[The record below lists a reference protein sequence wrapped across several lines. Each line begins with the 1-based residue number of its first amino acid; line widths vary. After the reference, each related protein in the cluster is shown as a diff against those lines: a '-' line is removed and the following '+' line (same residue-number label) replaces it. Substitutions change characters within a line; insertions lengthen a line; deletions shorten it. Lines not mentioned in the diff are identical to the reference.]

1 MDNVIIFENKKKYQ
15 REIISEK
22 VAPVNFIDEKADP
35 YIKMALEMMSQKK
48 YFEVIKYINKA
59 NEIGVRKSYK
69 GADSTLLA
77 LAMQALQNYEQAEKY
92 AFRCYLDIPN
102 VKTPIGMI
110 LVQLLK
116 LTHREYAS
124 LDILDDMINQH
135 YITPEEYEILVNNLI
150 QEPKLDEQGHFFNLK
165 WLKKNIIKAINEKDF
180 ELASSLLARAFELD
194 ETDPYISYL
203 YYNLDEAFSRK
214 ISTKLPDFA
223 ILQRMNY
230 IMTSLKDEK
239 LYEELVKDDQS
250 TSLVKFIMQY
260 GDKNLVD
267 AFFEKFSIKIN
278 HRMMYYVDLVLHDRV
293 NPVLK
298 LHLFERMYKKKLL
311 KKFNIVYDNFPF
323 VVPAINVQKIN
334 TIHPNLSN
342 SVFGAI
348 ITVIKNYKISLVNFG
363 YEINKI
369 QANMNNDN
377 KKYLDNPALCSDLIV
392 FMFSQRNEA
401 ITHYAK
407 EKANKLSN
415 IWKEFGYD
423 IDKIALIKNNKIPNV
438 IMFPGAK
445 EK

>member
-35 YIKMALEMMSQKK
+35 YIKMALEMMAQKK